1 MTVGPVAT
9 IATGPGVRFNREA
22 LSMTS
27 PMLPSSP
34 ELLWPDDEAL
44 LAAVHPWL
52 VERRWFPLKGD
63 AAPEAD
69 ALTIAASVD
78 YSPRVRD
85 LLIAASRGD
94 DPLAAPVLIHVP
106 LVLEEA
112 AALDS
117 FTVEGESGG
126 SHGLRMPDGPALV
139 DGAHHP
145 DFWRAWATRALEAG
159 TVIGEE
165 GVRAIIE
172 RAPDGRV
179 MTGEQSN
186 TNVVLAAPADSG
198 APDLVVKLF
207 RVLAPGR
214 NPDVEISAALAADG
228 WDCVRTPV
236 AWSTL
241 TWADT
246 AGQSVEADS
255 AVACTFIPEADD
267 GFELFCRLGSND
279 DGSGGAVRER
289 ARFLAHSLGTTTAQM
304 HHHLARALGS
314 STPPAP
320 DVLAKALRERAR
332 WAFDELSFLESA
344 VPGLRASAEALYTRL
359 EALDRLDD
367 ATRIHGDYHL
377 GQVLHELGVP
387 VDEAKWFVLDFEGEP
402 LRPLAQ
408 RSMPDQPMR
417 DVAGML
423 RSFDYAAAVSKAQD
437 PSWRDAMREAF
448 LDGYIRES
456 GADAELQDR
465 RDVLIG
471 ALELDKALYEAVY
484 EARNRPTWIDIP
496 IQGIRS
502 ILSRS

>member
-1 MTVGPVAT
+1 
-9 IATGPGVRFNREA
+9 
-22 LSMTS
+22 MTS
-27 PMLPSSP
+27 PTPHPSP
-34 ELLWPDDEAL
+34 EFLWPDDEAL
-44 LAAVHPWL
+44 LSALQPWL

-63 AAPEAD
+63 AAPKVG
-69 ALTIAASVD
+69 ALAITASLN

-85 LLIAASRGD
+85 LLIAARRGD

-106 LVLEEA
+106 LVLEA
-112 AALDS
+112 PDALDS
-117 FTVEGESGG
+117 FAVEGETEG
-126 SHGLRMPDGPALV
+126 SHGFCMPDGPALV
-139 DGAHHP
+139 DGPHHP
-145 DFWRAWATRALEAG
+145 FFWRAWATRALDTG
-159 TVIGEE
+159 TVIGDE

-186 TNVVLAAPADSG
+186 TNVVMTAAADSG
-198 APDLVVKLF
+198 VPDLVVKLF

-241 TWADT
+241 TWADPAT
-246 AGQSVEADS
+246 GGNVEADS

-320 DVLAKALRERAR
+320 GVLAQALRERAQ
-332 WAFDELSFLESA
+332 WAFAELAFLESA

-402 LRPLAQ
+402 LRPLAE

-423 RSFDYAAAVSKAQD
+423 RSFDYAAAVGRATD
-437 PSWRDAMREAF
+437 PRWRDDMREAF
-448 LDGYIRES
+448 LDGYVRAS
-456 GADAELQDR
+456 GADAQAQNR
-465 RDVLIG
+465 REVLIG

-484 EARNRPTWIDIP
+484 EARNRPAWIDIP
-496 IQGIRS
+496 VQGIKS